1 MRAPRLL
8 ALAVLAVL
16 GPFADAQV
24 ATMPPQVAT
33 FNGSTRGYFFTA
45 PVDFTIT
52 GVMVDPQTGSTATF
66 QNFAIVHF
74 DGNTPPPV
82 FSATTNAFSQLALGL
97 DQPGNVFI
105 PVNVSVA
112 AGDVIGIYG
121 NMMTAAGQTT
131 GQNSYGNGTLGT
143 MIGTNLVTLNRSGM
157 QFHLGSATS
166 PSGMHDLWQEPT
178 STNIT
183 RVDFQYSLSSV
194 PEPSSMLLLA
204 GAGLIT
210 SIGKWRRR
218 KSS

>member
-1 MRAPRLL
+1 
-8 ALAVLAVL
+8 
-16 GPFADAQV
+16 
-24 ATMPPQVAT
+24 
-33 FNGSTRGYFFTA
+33 
-45 PVDFTIT
+45 
-52 GVMVDPQTGSTATF
+52 
-66 QNFAIVHF
+66 
-74 DGNTPPPV
+74 
-82 FSATTNAFSQLALGL
+82 
-97 DQPGNVFI
+97 VFI
-105 PVNVSVA
+105 PVNVPVV